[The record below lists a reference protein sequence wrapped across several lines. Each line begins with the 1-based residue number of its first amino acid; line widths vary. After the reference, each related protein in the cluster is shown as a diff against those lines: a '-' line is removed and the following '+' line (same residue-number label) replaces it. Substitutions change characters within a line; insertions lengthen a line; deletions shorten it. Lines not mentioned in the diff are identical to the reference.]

1 MFKKNMQFVLLNLAI
16 LMQVTVHAG
25 ENKEQGKYSS
35 IAGRSTAT
43 VEIYMSVG

>member
-1 MFKKNMQFVLLNLAI
+1 MQLVLLI
-16 LMQVTVHAG
+16 LVISMQVTVHAG

-35 IAGRSTAT
+35 IAGRSTVA